1 MKDIKRFSEFLNEDF
16 ARFIKDDEIPA
27 NKKLM
32 VNKLEKIMKEFRKR
46 DIMQSEEG
54 ITVIYETNYG
64 EGIFLSIKNLNSIGV
79 HDVWLSSHDDN
90 ITVEILL

>member
-1 MKDIKRFSEFLNEDF
+1 MKHIKKFDELINEDF
-16 ARFIKDDEIPA
+16 GRFIEEGEIPA

-32 VNKLEKIMKEFRKR
+32 FNKLEKIMKDFRKSS
-46 DIMQSEEG
+46 IMKSEEG
-54 ITVIYETNYG
+54 ISVIYETNYG

-90 ITVEILL
+90 ITVEIFL